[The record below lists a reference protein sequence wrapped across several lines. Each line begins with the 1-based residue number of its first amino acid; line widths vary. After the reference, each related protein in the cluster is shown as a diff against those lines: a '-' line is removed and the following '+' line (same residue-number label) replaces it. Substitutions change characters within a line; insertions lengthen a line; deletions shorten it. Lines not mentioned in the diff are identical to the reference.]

1 MNTCLF
7 INLMSNYCREQKQH
21 DPVNFPSGR
30 KIHYQPKTSTY
41 SLCGHIEH
49 LHLVEFLRL
58 AQTDKWMVYLTKV
71 KVALKLGYNLSTLL
85 EALKLPG
92 VTIHNLPPP
101 PQCPSNTQEN
111 LQPGGELWDNKLPS
125 FSTAAFHQFLVR
137 FITADDQVHTS

>member
-1 MNTCLF
+1 
-7 INLMSNYCREQKQH
+7 MSNYCREQKQC

-41 SLCGHIEH
+41 SLRGHIER
-49 LHLVEFLRL
+49 LHLVEFLPL
-58 AQTDKWMVYLTKV
+58 AQMEKWMVYLTKV
-71 KVALKLGYNLSTLL
+71 KVALKLGYDLSMLL

-101 PQCPSNTQEN
+101 PQRPSDTQEN
-111 LQPGGELWDNKLPS
+111 LQPGGEPRDNELPP